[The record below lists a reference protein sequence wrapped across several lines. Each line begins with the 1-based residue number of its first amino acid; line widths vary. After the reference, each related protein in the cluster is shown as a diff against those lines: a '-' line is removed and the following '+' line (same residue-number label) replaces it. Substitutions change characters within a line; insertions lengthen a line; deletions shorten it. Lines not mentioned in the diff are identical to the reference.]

1 MKGLTFRR
9 LPVIVGATLIAGLA
23 AWTGVT
29 HTTFF
34 GQLVGSSGPTKCTGT
49 LPPGTYSSIVVQ
61 SGACTINSSVVV
73 TGGVTVDSNAT
84 LNDNGASVG
93 GTISAGTNSNLF
105 IAGSGGYANT
115 NATVHGNI
123 DTSGAHQ
130 VSITNTTVG
139 GSNVTVQSTT
149 TSTSIT
155 HNNISNNLSVLG
167 NFGSTTVQFNS
178 VGKNATCSNNA
189 GFVGGGNTAGG
200 KDTCN

>member
-73 TGGVTVDSNAT
+73 TGGVTVNSNAT

-123 DTSGAHQ
+123 TTSGAHQ
-130 VSITNTTVG
+130 VSVNQANIGGNDTVEDTITDRKSVAHGNM
-139 GSNVTVQSTT
+139 SDNR
-149 TSTSIT
+149 
-155 HNNISNNLSVLG
+155 SVL
-167 NFGSTTVQFNS
+167 SI
-178 VGKNATCSNNA
+178 
-189 GFVGGGNTAGG
+189 
-200 KDTCN
+200 